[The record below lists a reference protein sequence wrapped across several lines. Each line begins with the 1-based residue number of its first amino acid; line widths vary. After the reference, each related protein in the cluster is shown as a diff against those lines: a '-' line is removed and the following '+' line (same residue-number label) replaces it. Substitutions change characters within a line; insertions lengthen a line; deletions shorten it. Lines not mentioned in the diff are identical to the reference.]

1 MVIDGSYINKKIC
14 RNSELNQGHRDF
26 QSLALPTELLRHIY
40 LIFTGLVEQALR
52 FPYTFRLSAPLG
64 ELLRHIYLIL
74 TGLTTHLFTAF
85 LKAVSLLY
93 LLNIINQVFFR
104 KNNRKGKKP
113 SYILYSNSVE
123 QAKLLRFDLLPSV
136 SFLL

>member
-1 MVIDGSYINKKIC
+1 MINKCQYGIICFISSGSHIIHIENNKVLINLNSEWLKSLLHKDKKIC

-64 ELLRHIYLIL
+64 ELLRHILLNFHWAGHPPFY
-74 TGLTTHLFTAF
+74 
-85 LKAVSLLY
+85 SLLKS
-93 LLNIINQVFFR
+93 R
-104 KNNRKGKKP
+104 K
-113 SYILYSNSVE
+113 SIVL
-123 QAKLLRFDLLPSV
+123 AKYN
-136 SFLL
+136 